1 MQKQKKGQK
10 PSSDGRIRR
19 GGARSEKSQAQKS
32 LREQRTGASL
42 GCRVRCAVERGV
54 IAGLRAG
61 RLMAKLIDFQS
72 YSFKGKGNPL
82 KIWQQVGSFIE

>member
-61 RLMAKLIDFQS
+61 SLMAKLIDFQS

-82 KIWQQVGSFIE
+82 KIWQQLGSFIE